1 MKCRSLGKAM
11 PDVSV
16 EAATADGE
24 GGDGAAAVA
33 GDVGCG
39 ATAEVRAEVGRD
51 APSDAA
57 LDAALAVLGEKLL
70 DRSWRL
76 SNLYYVTDKSGERV
90 RFVPNW
96 AQLRLFDSL
105 AHRNVDLKVWQLGAL
120 PGIASCGWMRSFS
133 IATCVWGLW
142 RTRRTMR

>member
-1 MKCRSLGKAM
+1 VRSDVAAQAQDGVKCDASL
-11 PDVSV
+11 D
-16 EAATADGE
+16 E
-24 GGDGAAAVA
+24 
-33 GDVGCG
+33 
-39 ATAEVRAEVGRD
+39 
-51 APSDAA
+51 
-57 LDAALAVLGEKLL
+57 ALAVLGEKLL
-70 DRSWRL
+70 DRNWRL
-76 SNLYYVTDKSGERV
+76 SNMYYVTDKSGQRV